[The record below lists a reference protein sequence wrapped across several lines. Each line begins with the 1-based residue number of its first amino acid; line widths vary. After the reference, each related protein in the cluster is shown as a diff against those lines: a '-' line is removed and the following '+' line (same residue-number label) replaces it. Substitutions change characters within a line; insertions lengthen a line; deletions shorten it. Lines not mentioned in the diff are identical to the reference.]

1 MNFHN
6 KVVFL
11 VTISE
16 LSGAWSSD
24 PTIITIFKAIDQERH
39 SYFGREVSLEPIIGS
54 VADRTDHDFASVDR
68 LKDESGAGFC
78 TPRINTLLPMPDP
91 KFLC

>member
-16 LSGAWSSD
+16 LSGAWSGD

-39 SYFGREVSLEPIIGS
+39 DYFALSTHYCLRHLS
-54 VADRTDHDFASVDR
+54 VACLPQAESIGEAYGCRLHRTISV
-68 LKDESGAGFC
+68 
-78 TPRINTLLPMPDP
+78 
-91 KFLC
+91 